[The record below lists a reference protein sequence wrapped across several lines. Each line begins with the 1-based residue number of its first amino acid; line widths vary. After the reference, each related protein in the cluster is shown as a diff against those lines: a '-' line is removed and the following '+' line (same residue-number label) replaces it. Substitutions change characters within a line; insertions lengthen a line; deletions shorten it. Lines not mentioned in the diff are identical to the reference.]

1 MSDNNYPIPVF
12 HFLVDWGGKK
22 GEFTEVSGLSAEVG
36 VIEYR
41 HGLSPQY
48 STIKMPGQKTFNN
61 ITCSRGIFKGDN
73 ELFEWWKTINLN
85 QIARRD
91 ITISLLDESHEPVI
105 SWKIYNA
112 WPTKVDGPSL
122 NSRGDEVAVET
133 LEIAH
138 EGLECVQS

>member
-1 MSDNNYPIPVF
+1 MTDNNYPIPVF

-22 GEFTEVSGLSAEVG
+22 GEFTEVSGLGAEVSI
-36 VIEYR
+36 IEYR

-91 ITISLLDESHEPVI
+91 ITISLLDEDHEPVM
-105 SWKIYNA
+105 SWKIFNA
-112 WPTKVDGPSL
+112 WPVKVDGPSL
-122 NSRGDEVAVET
+122 NSRGDEVAIET
-133 LEIAH
+133 LEMAH